1 MQQPKIIELERL
13 DGTVGKF
20 EIRQFSAMDGL
31 KFVTQYPAT
40 LALGSTKVSTYQVS
54 EKLVVEMFAY
64 VSVILDNDIK
74 IALSTRDLIDNH
86 VGDLL
91 TLENLMRE
99 MLDFNTRFFTS
110 GSHLSFL
117 TTVIRGVV
125 NCLAEVNTETSQ
137 T

>member
-13 DGTVGKF
+13 DGTKGKF
-20 EIRQFSAMDGL
+20 EIRQFNAMDGL

-40 LALGSTKVSTYQVS
+40 LALGSTKVSTYKVS
-54 EKLVVEMFAY
+54 EDLVVEMFAY
-64 VSVILDNDIK
+64 VSIVLNDDLK
-74 IALSTRDLIDNH
+74 IALSSRDLINNH

-91 TLENLMRE
+91 TLETLMRE

-110 GSHLSFL
+110 GNHLNFL
-117 TTVIRGVV
+117 TTVIRGVID
-125 NCLAEVNTETSQ
+125 CLAEVNTETSQ